1 MFGLWRR
8 KKTDVYMHWYVL
20 FPNFKSSTDPFYR
33 KIEEDLRNREVP
45 GMEISRIIFSE
56 GGFITANRE
65 YLRLRRERFVFDICS
80 AAFGTSWFF
89 SCRFAEIPFRLRWWE
104 VLVMLFLLFWVFSLY
119 AAVFGLVW
127 GSVIF
132 LVSLIS
138 IVMLLNLTVGTG
150 QRSLDDI
157 LLRIPV
163 IGAFY
168 ELFLRR
174 NLTYYRE
181 DSRLMY
187 TTLVDAVAKTKV
199 VDEAKTHGI
208 EDVFFEY
215 NVEPTSPRGLLDPLV
230 DSLKAGVDRGLS
242 AAGNLARKGL
252 QKL

>member
-8 KKTDVYMHWYVL
+8 KKTEVYLHWYVL
-20 FPNFKSSTDPFYR
+20 FPDFKTSVDPFYQ

-65 YLRLRRERFVFDICS
+65 YLRLRRERLVFDICS

-104 VLVMLFLLFWVFSLY
+104 VLVMLFLLFWVFALY
-119 AAVFGLVW
+119 AFVFGPYW
-127 GSVIF
+127 GALIF
-132 LVSLIS
+132 LVSLVS
-138 IVMLLNLTVGTG
+138 IAMLLNLTIGTG

-187 TTLVDAVAKTKV
+187 TTLVDAVTKTKV
-199 VDEAKTHGI
+199 EEEANAHGI
-208 EDVFFEY
+208 EDVTFSY
-215 NVEPTSPRGLLDPLV
+215 NVEPSSPRGLLDPLM